1 MQFSSWKSTMPFE
14 YWTIAPGAGQA
25 FRQPGSA
32 QCMQPSLRI
41 SHSSLSGCTS
51 TSEKRINV
59 HDWSL
64 RSRGLSYT
72 PTLVPISSRR
82 SFHSM
87 HATWQAL
94 QPMHLEMS
102 MSLATSMVWR
112 AEGVG
117 EVVAERAL
125 ISSDCRA
132 MAVSSHF
139 LDVDQERLELRRL
152 GIGVAHEGGQGIGE
166 IAVFSQSHEAPVDGD
181 PDRMGLLAGHGQW
194 LQAFGDHRHRHDEA
208 VVRLHPHV
216 VAGLDPLL
224 LRQRLADLH
233 E

>member
-1 MQFSSWKSTMPFE
+1 MQFSWWKSTIPLLNCTM
-14 YWTIAPGAGQA
+14 APGAGQA

-102 MSLATSMVWR
+102 MSLATSVVWR
-112 AEGVG
+112 WPGDGV
-117 EVVAERAL
+117 VVAERRVM
-125 ISSDCRA
+125 SRDCSA
-132 MAVSSHF
+132 MSHLLCL
-139 LDVDQERLELRRL
+139 LDVDEERLELRGL
-152 GIGVAHEGGQGIGE
+152 GVG
-166 IAVFSQSHEAPVDGD
+166 
-181 PDRMGLLAGHGQW
+181 
-194 LQAFGDHRHRHDEA
+194 
-208 VVRLHPHV
+208 
-216 VAGLDPLL
+216 
-224 LRQRLADLH
+224 
-233 E
+233 